1 MNQACDAPSFDLGLD
16 SPEKDENMGLNNAS
30 NLPQSVITPVNL
42 DSERFNYDD
51 DWDDQTWREAVSA
64 VERVEREK
72 GIQETVVSEQADT
85 GFDTQADTGTEAA
98 VNSGASASIAAAE
111 RPQVQ
116 GTSPVVREHPDAGLN
131 TPARAGIGATFNTD
145 ASGSTTAAERPQ
157 VQGRR
162 IVRQGPCMK
171 SPYFSYVDKRVFTCS
186 TEVKDTYNAVTAHGK
201 RAGRGQDVDKTP
213 IIVSYDKF
221 FVSLRDLANSMLPG
235 GWVSNTVMEL
245 GIESIMLRKLK
256 KIKKLVMP
264 LRVSVNI
271 LHTTSF

>member
-1 MNQACDAPSFDLGLD
+1 MDQACDAPYFDLGLD

-72 GIQETVVSEQADT
+72 GIQETSIREQADT
-85 GFDTQADTGTEAA
+85 GFDTQEDTGTKGA
-98 VNSGASASIAAAE
+98 VNSDASASIAAAE

-162 IVRQGPCMK
+162 IVR
-171 SPYFSYVDKRVFTCS
+171 
-186 TEVKDTYNAVTAHGK
+186 
-201 RAGRGQDVDKTP
+201 
-213 IIVSYDKF
+213 
-221 FVSLRDLANSMLPG
+221 
-235 GWVSNTVMEL
+235 
-245 GIESIMLRKLK
+245 
-256 KIKKLVMP
+256 
-264 LRVSVNI
+264 
-271 LHTTSF
+271 